1 MIVELTKN
9 RIGILKLL
17 PIALMAI
24 GNFMILSAQ
33 KTYYVSL
40 SGDDDNSGLS
50 QSKPWRTIPYAA
62 SSKSPVKPGDT
73 VFIKAGDYSN
83 ENVVFERNGR
93 ANKQITFEGYSSIPG
108 DAPKLNWEY
117 GDGLNPDK
125 MPLLDGNNR
134 TSGIGIS
141 LHNRKY
147 INIRNCVAV
156 NMKINGYELRYRGVK
171 NNLIENCKAI
181 NCGYSIRDGASYNT
195 IRNCTSDGAASSILF
210 FDTTEDEGAQYA
222 GRFNVFENCV
232 FRNSKENAIKF
243 FHYNPATMSIVDN
256 NTFMNCVFD
265 GGEFLIN
272 ADRENV
278 DNKMVNCIVT
288 NVKNY
293 SRSTFFSVNPFE
305 VNFDFEFT
313 NFWNNG
319 FEAPQGVSITPFD
332 PNFVDLK
339 NGDYHLTETSPC
351 IGIGTLKNAPQI
363 DFDGQKRNKEQIDL
377 GPFMFKGTNKTQE
390 K

>member
-1 MIVELTKN
+1 
-9 RIGILKLL
+9 
-17 PIALMAI
+17 
-24 GNFMILSAQ
+24 
-33 KTYYVSL
+33 
-40 SGDDDNSGLS
+40 
-50 QSKPWRTIPYAA
+50 
-62 SSKSPVKPGDT
+62 
-73 VFIKAGDYSN
+73 
-83 ENVVFERNGR
+83 
-93 ANKQITFEGYSSIPG
+93 
-108 DAPKLNWEY
+108 
-117 GDGLNPDK
+117 
-125 MPLLDGNNR
+125 
-134 TSGIGIS
+134 
-141 LHNRKY
+141 
-147 INIRNCVAV
+147 
-156 NMKINGYELRYRGVK
+156 
-171 NNLIENCKAI
+171 
-181 NCGYSIRDGASYNT
+181 
-195 IRNCTSDGAASSILF
+195 
-210 FDTTEDEGAQYA
+210 
-222 GRFNVFENCV
+222 
-232 FRNSKENAIKF
+232 
-243 FHYNPATMSIVDN
+243 
-256 NTFMNCVFD
+256 MNCVFD